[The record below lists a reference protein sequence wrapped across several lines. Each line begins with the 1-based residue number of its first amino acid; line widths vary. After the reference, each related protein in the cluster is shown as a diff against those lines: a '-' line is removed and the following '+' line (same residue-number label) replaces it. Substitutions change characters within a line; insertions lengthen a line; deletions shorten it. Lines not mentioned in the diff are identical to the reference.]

1 MKNTH
6 LCRCQAGFIAHAK
19 DRFTVPAA
27 SLPGWKIRDEVIFQE
42 REVDQ
47 GTTIPYRIRPER
59 LDAIPAVPAGKE
71 ATYEIVKFSPMAP
84 DRTRIPTLT
93 LERVR

>member
-42 REVDQ
+42 HVPS
-47 GTTIPYRIRPER
+47 TIPATMLGKSMPSTMSN
-59 LDAIPAVPAGKE
+59 GKE
-71 ATYEIVKFSPMAP
+71 ATYEIVRFSPMAP

>member
-42 REVDQ
+42 WNTRDDL
-47 GTTIPYRIRPER
+47 IPLRTQPET
-59 LDAIPAVPAGKE
+59 APNGVE

-93 LERVR
+93 LERIR